1 MNFYETT
8 LVALALAADCFAVAF
23 TAGLT
28 LKYFNHTLALRMAF
42 FFALFQAAMPTVGWF
57 GMNTFVAS
65 WFQYSHIVAF
75 VLLAIVGGKMVKSSC
90 CHTKACDDCK
100 AQTYTLAT
108 IIFLAIATS
117 LDALFVGI
125 SFPCMG
131 YHTFGAILPVI
142 ANIGIVAFT
151 LTLLAFM
158 LGLRLGTRLKYINL
172 ELIGGLILI
181 GLGIK
186 ILFN

>member
-1 MNFYETT
+1 
-8 LVALALAADCFAVAF
+8 
-23 TAGLT
+23 
-28 LKYFNHTLALRMAF
+28 
-42 FFALFQAAMPTVGWF
+42 
-57 GMNTFVAS
+57 
-65 WFQYSHIVAF
+65 
-75 VLLAIVGGKMVKSSC
+75 
-90 CHTKACDDCK
+90 
-100 AQTYTLAT
+100 
-108 IIFLAIATS
+108 
-117 LDALFVGI
+117 
-125 SFPCMG
+125 MG

-172 ELIGGLILI
+172 ELIGGFILI